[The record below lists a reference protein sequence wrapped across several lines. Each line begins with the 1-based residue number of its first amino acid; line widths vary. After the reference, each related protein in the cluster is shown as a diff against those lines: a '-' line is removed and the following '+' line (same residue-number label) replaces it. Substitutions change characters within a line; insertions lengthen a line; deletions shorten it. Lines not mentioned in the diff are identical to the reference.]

1 MYGRCRPV
9 AVKGAPGP
17 DGRYSITRRPDDLP
31 LSDCGEARWWRD
43 GRGYKAEDT
52 RLHRFVA
59 LKFLP
64 EGVAKDP
71 RALARFEREAEA
83 ASALNHPNISTI
95 HDIGGQDGKAF
106 IAMEFLDGQTL
117 RHLIS
122 GQAIELDR
130 LLDIAIEVADALDAA
145 HAQGIVHRDVK
156 PANIFITKR
165 GHAKVLDFGL
175 AKLSGVKA
183 GGSGETG
190 QATIGADSERLT
202 SPGSALGT
210 VSYMSPEQVLGK
222 QLDARTD
229 LFSFGVMLYEMAT
242 GFLPFKGESSG
253 AVFNEILH
261 KDPTPPVRLNP
272 AVPPELELL
281 IKKAMEK
288 DRDLRYQSAA
298 EMRADLKRL
307 KRDTSSGHY
316 RTAEPLAAESS
327 ASHAAASAAASSGA
341 ATRGA
346 PVAAAH
352 PSGSS
357 VIATVAKEHRWGT
370 AAIAAVILLL
380 IAGTGYGVRSLLSR
394 NVPRPFAQF
403 SIAQATN
410 SGASTL
416 TAISPDGK
424 YLLFTKRANGLESL
438 WLRNV
443 PTSSDTQVV
452 APSPNPF
459 ASLSFSPDGNYLY
472 FRQAGDKTGLYHVLY
487 RAPVLGG
494 TPKLLTRDV
503 DAHPVLSSDGQRM
516 IFIRCNNPEPN
527 KCRWLAANS
536 DGSGEQVLLVR
547 TGGMPADLSWS
558 PDGKRIVF
566 SVADSSIPEMQKIP
580 LFDVARSQEQSLFS
594 FADKRVDG
602 VNWTPDGRGLMI
614 LYADK
619 STNYA
624 RGQIGYV
631 SYPDGRFEPLTNDTN
646 NYGAVS
652 LSGDGR
658 TLAAIQ
664 SQLVA
669 ELDMLPAS
677 GGSSGV
683 VVPETAKLLSQSTGV
698 DWLNNS
704 DLVLALPSR
713 ILRLS
718 LDGTKQTELFSD
730 DHAVIDNPVA
740 CGDGRFVAFSMRGH
754 ESKDTKRI
762 WRIDA
767 DGANLQPLTGGGE
780 DNLPVCSYAGKWI
793 YYSAGG
799 IEVRWMRVPLEG
811 GAAEPLDASKAGP
824 RGFPATGVSP
834 DGRMVVTFS
843 TVVDPATNTYKR
855 KLMVFNTESMG
866 NPAVFDCDPRI
877 KVSNA
882 LPKFTPDGQAIIY
895 TISGENNVD
904 NLWLQPLNGK
914 PGRQITQFSS
924 DEILGFGYSP
934 DGKRLGVG
942 RGHRESDVVML
953 RDISK

>member
-1 MYGRCRPV
+1 MADTPSLVGQTISHYRIVEKLGGGGMGV
-9 AVKGAPGP
+9 V
-17 DGRYSITRRPDDLP
+17 
-31 LSDCGEARWWRD
+31 
-43 GRGYKAEDT
+43 YKAEDT

-71 RALARFEREAEA
+71 QALARFEREAEA

-95 HDIGGQDGKAF
+95 HDIGEQDGKAF

-130 LLDIAIEVADALDAA
+130 LLDIAIEVSDALDAA

-175 AKLSGVKA
+175 AKLSAVKA
-183 GGSGETG
+183 GGGETG
-190 QATIGADSERLT
+190 QATIGADSEQLT

-261 KDPTPPVRLNP
+261 KDPTAPVRLNP

-316 RTAEPLAAESS
+316 RTLEAVSVASS
-327 ASHAAASAAASSGA
+327 ASQASASAASSSGA
-341 ATRGA
+341 ATSGA
-346 PVAAAH
+346 SVAAAH
-352 PSGSS
+352 RSGSS
-357 VIATVAKEHRWGT
+357 VIAAAAKEHRWGT

-380 IAGTGYGVRSLLSR
+380 VAGTGYGVRSLLSR
-394 NVPRPFAQF
+394 SVPRPFAQF
-403 SIAQATN
+403 SIVQATN
-410 SGASTL
+410 SGAATL

-424 YLLFTKRANGLESL
+424 YLLFTKRENGLESL

-494 TPKLLTRDV
+494 TPKLLARDV

-516 IFIRCNNPEPN
+516 IYIRCNNPEPN
-527 KCRWLAANS
+527 KCRWLGANS
-536 DGSGEQVLLVR
+536 DGSGEQVLFTR
-547 TGGMPADLSWS
+547 SGGMPRTLSWS
-558 PDGKRIVF
+558 PDGKRIAF
-566 SVADSSIPEMQKIP
+566 CVAYAPLPEMKKIW
-580 LFDVARSQEQSLFS
+580 LFDVTKNQEQPLLS
-594 FADKRVDG
+594 FADKLVAD
-602 VNWTPDGRGLMI
+602 VKWTPDGRGLVI

-619 STNYA
+619 SADYA
-624 RGQIGYV
+624 RGKIGYV

-646 NYGAVS
+646 NYTAVS

-658 TLAAIQ
+658 TLAVIE
-664 SQLVA
+664 SQRVV
-669 ELDMLPAS
+669 ELATLPAS
-677 GGSSGV
+677 GGSAGA
-683 VVPETAKLLSQSTGV
+683 VVPGVAKLLPQATGI
-698 DWLNNS
+698 DWLNDS
-704 DLVLALPSR
+704 ELVLALPKK
-713 ILRLS
+713 ILRVS

-730 DHAVIDNPVA
+730 DNAILGALAA
-740 CGDGRFVAFSMRGH
+740 CGNGRFVVFSMRGH
-754 ESKDTKRI
+754 ESKDTRRI
-762 WRIDA
+762 WRMDA
-767 DGANLQPLTGGGE
+767 EGANLEPLSEGE
-780 DNLPVCSYAGKWI
+780 GDDLPRCATAGKWV
-793 YYSAGG
+793 YYGASEEN
-799 IEVRWMRVPLEG
+799 EVRWMRVAVEG
-811 GAAEPLDASKAGP
+811 GAPEVVNTGKFGPKFLLAS
-824 RGFPATGVSP
+824 VSR
-834 DGRMVVTFS
+834 DGSSIVTFS
-843 TVVDPATNTYKR
+843 TVADPATNTYK
-855 KLMVFNTESMG
+855 KKIVVFNTASMG
-866 NPAVFDCDPRI
+866 APSAVFDPDPRI
-877 KVSNA
+877 NVSGE
-882 LPKFTPDGQAIIY
+882 LPQFTPDGQAVLY
-895 TISGENNVD
+895 TISAENNVG

-924 DEILGFGYSP
+924 EEIVGFGYSP
-934 DGKRLGVG
+934 DGRRLGVG
-942 RGHRESDVVML
+942 RGHTESDVVML
-953 RDISK
+953 RDTSK